1 MPNPET
7 KATQLGSILKNRRK
21 NKNLSQ
27 KQLSV
32 IIFGDENHNASISR
46 IENGKIEEVKFE
58 TISKILK
65 ALDIDLI
72 NLIQN
77 A

>member
-1 MPNPET
+1 MN
-7 KATQLGSILKNRRK
+7 TQQGIGPILKAKRTA
-21 NKNLSQ
+21 KNLSQ

-46 IENGKIEEVKFE
+46 IENGKIEEVKFA
-58 TISKILK
+58 TISNILK

>member
-1 MPNPET
+1 MSASNSIG
-7 KATQLGSILKNRRK
+7 AILKAKRTS
-21 NKNLSQ
+21 KNLSQ
-27 KQLSV
+27 KTLSLM
-32 IIFGDENHNASISR
+32 IFGDENHNASISR
-46 IENGKIEEVKFE
+46 IENGKIEEVKFD

-72 NLIQN
+72 KLIQN

>member
-1 MPNPET
+1 MPIET
-7 KATQLGSILKNRRK
+7 KAAELGSILKNRRT

-27 KQLSV
+27 KQLSS

-46 IENGKIEEVKFE
+46 IENGKIEEVKFD

-72 NLIQN
+72 KLIQN